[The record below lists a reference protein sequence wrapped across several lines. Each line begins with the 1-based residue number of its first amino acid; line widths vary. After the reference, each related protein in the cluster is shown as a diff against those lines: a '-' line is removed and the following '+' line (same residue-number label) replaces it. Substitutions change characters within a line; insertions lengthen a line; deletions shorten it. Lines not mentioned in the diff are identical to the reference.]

1 MNAGRGPRLCK
12 PDSGFDR
19 SGVRL
24 SLGRKGKD
32 FETSLTR
39 RKSQMA
45 HTMVIFGASGDL
57 TSRKL
62 IPALYELYCRG
73 RLPEETRVVGASR
86 SQFSDEN
93 WRKSLTQTTAQ
104 FVGSS
109 FDSEKWQAFSKSI
122 YYQPLDIEQPDD
134 FHKLA
139 ARLTELEGGKK
150 ADRVYYVATMPQ
162 LYQSVAACLGASG
175 LANDSNGARRVVIEK
190 PFGTDLAT
198 ARELNH
204 SINRVFREDQVYRI
218 DHYLG
223 KETVQ
228 NIMVLRFANSIF
240 EPLWNRNYIDHVQIT
255 VAEEVIIGRR
265 AGYYDKSGVLRDM
278 FQNHIFQ
285 LMMVVGMEA
294 PVKYNAT
301 CVRDEKVKVLRSVR
315 PFHGSD
321 FSTSGIR
328 GQYEGYVNEEGVG
341 VSSQTETFAALKLHI
356 DNWRWKGVPFYL
368 RSGKGLS
375 CRTTQI
381 VIEFKEPPHLVF
393 SGGRE
398 STPQANR
405 LVIQVQP
412 AEGIQMHFQSKV
424 PDQGMRMRTSQ
435 LDFRFDDKIVGGQA
449 LPEAYQ
455 RLLQD
460 ALQGD
465 ASLFARSD
473 EVEMAWQII
482 DPIIAAWRSP
492 AAPEMNTY
500 PLAGWGPDAC
510 TRWMEQQGRSWFDVC
525 PIIN

>member
-1 MNAGRGPRLCK
+1 
-12 PDSGFDR
+12 
-19 SGVRL
+19 
-24 SLGRKGKD
+24 
-32 FETSLTR
+32 
-39 RKSQMA
+39 MA
-45 HTMVIFGASGDL
+45 HTVVIFGASGDL

-62 IPALYELYCRG
+62 IPALYGLFRRG
-73 RLPEETRVVGASR
+73 RLPKQTRIVGASR
-86 SQFSDEN
+86 SPFSDQA
-93 WRKSLTQTTAQ
+93 WRQQLAESTCK

-109 FDSEKWQAFSKSI
+109 FDAETWQQFADGVH
-122 YYQPLDIEQPDD
+122 YCELDIQQGEHFQ
-134 FHKLA
+134 
-139 ARLTELEGGKK
+139 RLGQRLQELEQGSL
-150 ADRVYYVATMPQ
+150 ADRIYYVATMPQ
-162 LYQSVAACLGASG
+162 LYQSVAMHLGAAG
-175 LANDSNGARRVVIEK
+175 LADDSKGARRVVIEK
-190 PFGTDLAT
+190 PFGTDLAS
-198 ARELNH
+198 AKELNQA
-204 SINRVFREDQVYRI
+204 INRVFREDQVYRI

-228 NIMVLRFANSIF
+228 NIMVLRFGNSIF

-255 VAEEVIIGRR
+255 VAEEVVIGRR

-278 FQNHIFQ
+278 FQNHLFQ
-285 LMMVVGMEA
+285 LMMVIGMEA

-301 CVRDEKVKVLRSVR
+301 CVRDEKVKVLRAVR
-315 PFHGSD
+315 PLQGGD
-321 FSTSGIR
+321 FASCGVR
-328 GQYEGYVNEEGVG
+328 GQYEGYLHEEGVAEE
-341 VSSQTETFAALKLHI
+341 SPTETFAALKLHV

-405 LVIQVQP
+405 LVIQIQP
-412 AEGIQMHFQSKV
+412 AEGIQIDFQSKV
-424 PDQGMRMRTSQ
+424 PDQGMRLRTSQ
-435 LDFRFDDKIVGGQA
+435 LDFRFDDASSGKLV
-449 LPEAYQ
+449 PDAYQ

-492 AAPEMNTY
+492 AAPEMFTY
-500 PLAGWGPDAC
+500 PVGGWGPEDSSS
-510 TRWMEQQGRSWFDVC
+510 WLQKQGRNWFDVC
-525 PIIN
+525 PVLK

>member
-1 MNAGRGPRLCK
+1 
-12 PDSGFDR
+12 
-19 SGVRL
+19 
-24 SLGRKGKD
+24 
-32 FETSLTR
+32 
-39 RKSQMA
+39 MA
-45 HTMVIFGASGDL
+45 HTIVIFGASGDL

-62 IPALYELYCRG
+62 IPALYELFRRG
-73 RLPEETRVVGASR
+73 RLPEETRIVGASR
-86 SQFSDEN
+86 SQFSDEA
-93 WRKSLTQTTAQ
+93 WRKQLAETTAK

-109 FDSEKWQAFSKSI
+109 FETQRWEAFANCI
-122 YYQPLDIEQPDD
+122 HYQPLDIEQPAD
-134 FHKLA
+134 FPVLA
-139 ARLTELEGGKK
+139 RRLAELEGGKR
-150 ADRVYYVATMPQ
+150 ADRVYYIATMPQ
-162 LYQSVAACLGASG
+162 LYQSVTACLGSAG
-175 LANDSNGARRVVIEK
+175 LADDSAGARRIVIEK
-190 PFGTDLAT
+190 PFGTDLAS
-198 ARELNH
+198 ARELNKA
-204 SINRVFREDQVYRI
+204 INRVFREEQVYRI

-228 NIMVLRFANSIF
+228 NIMVLRFGNSIF

-255 VAEEVIIGRR
+255 VAEEVVIGRR

-278 FQNHIFQ
+278 FQNHLFQ

-321 FSTSGIR
+321 FSTGGIR
-328 GQYEGYVNEEGVG
+328 GQYEGYVQEEGVAED
-341 VSSQTETFAALKLHI
+341 SQTETFAALRLFI
-356 DNWRWKGVPFYL
+356 DNWRWQGVPFYL

-405 LVIQVQP
+405 LVIQIQP
-412 AEGIQMHFQSKV
+412 AEGIQIHFQSKV
-424 PDQGMRMRTSQ
+424 PDQGMRLRTSQ
-435 LDFRFDDKIVGGQA
+435 LDFRFDDCAEGKSM
-449 LPEAYQ
+449 PDAYQ

-482 DPIIAAWRSP
+482 DPILAAWRSP
-492 AAPEMNTY
+492 AAPEMHTY
-500 PLAGWGPDAC
+500 PLEGWGPDAC
-510 TRWMEQQGRSWFDVC
+510 AKWIEEHGRSWFDVC
-525 PIIN
+525 PVIR